1 MWALPEVIG
10 EQRQVFAVLQLV
22 HNNPVHNNPVH
33 NNPVHNN
40 LIYNNLI
47 YNNNITRYLITG
59 DTP

>member
-1 MWALPEVIG
+1 VWALPEVIG
-10 EQRQVFAVLQLV
+10 EQRQVFAVLQL
-22 HNNPVHNNPVH
+22 VH

>member
-10 EQRQVFAVLQLV
+10 EQRQVFAVLQL
-22 HNNPVHNNPVH
+22 VH

>member
-10 EQRQVFAVLQLV
+10 EQRHVFAVLQL
-22 HNNPVHNNPVH
+22 VHNNPVH

>member
-1 MWALPEVIG
+1 VWALPEVIG
-10 EQRQVFAVLQLV
+10 EQRHVFAVLQL
-22 HNNPVHNNPVH
+22 VH